1 MSEKLILPEIRD
13 EVVRSFD
20 ELFFITVTPSDRI
33 SDLALDSLDFL
44 SLVQLLEQKF
54 EISIPDRIFAKEIT
68 VSDLVSLVSRKLDQK
83 QV

>member
-20 ELFFITVTPSDRI
+20 ELFFITVTPFDRI